1 MDAINHFL
9 SQLSN
14 QERAFMETLNSPFKI
29 QAFLDEIKYPSGDKN
44 RSPLQVLRDGEAH
57 CLDGG
62 LFAATALQLIG
73 FPPMIIDLQP
83 EPERDDDHVLALY
96 RIDGFWGAVAKSNF
110 NGLRFRE
117 AIFRTTR
124 ELALSYFEDFFN
136 VLGEKTLRS
145 YSRIIRLESFDHL
158 NWMVNPAGVDA
169 IERYL
174 KRIKTRPL
182 ISPDQAQRLSPVSKR
197 SFAAG
202 TLGINLHGV
211 YSPK

>member
-1 MDAINHFL
+1 
-9 SQLSN
+9 
-14 QERAFMETLNSPFKI
+14 
-29 QAFLDEIKYPSGDKN
+29 
-44 RSPLQVLRDGEAH
+44 
-57 CLDGG
+57 
-62 LFAATALQLIG
+62 
-73 FPPMIIDLQP
+73 
-83 EPERDDDHVLALY
+83 
-96 RIDGFWGAVAKSNF
+96 VAKSNF

-145 YSRIIRLESFDHL
+145 YSRVIRLESFDLL

>member
-29 QAFLDEIKYPSGDKN
+29 QAFLDEIKYPSGDVN
-44 RSPLQVLRDGEAH
+44 RSPLQVLRDEEAH

-73 FPPMIIDLQP
+73 FPPIIIDLQP

-174 KRIKTRPL
+174 KRIKTLPL

>member
-29 QAFLDEIKYPSGDKN
+29 QAFLDEIKYPSGDEN

-202 TLGINLHGV
+202 MLGINLHGV

>member
-1 MDAINHFL
+1 
-9 SQLSN
+9 
-14 QERAFMETLNSPFKI
+14 
-29 QAFLDEIKYPSGDKN
+29 
-44 RSPLQVLRDGEAH
+44 VLRDGEAH

-96 RIDGFWGAVAKSNF
+96 RIDGFWGAVAKSNL

>member
-29 QAFLDEIKYPSGDKN
+29 QAFLDEIKYPSGDEN

-117 AIFRTTR
+117 AIFCTTR

>member
-29 QAFLDEIKYPSGDKN
+29 QAFLDEIKYPSGDEN

-83 EPERDDDHVLALY
+83 EP
-96 RIDGFWGAVAKSNF
+96 
-110 NGLRFRE
+110 
-117 AIFRTTR
+117 
-124 ELALSYFEDFFN
+124 
-136 VLGEKTLRS
+136 
-145 YSRIIRLESFDHL
+145 
-158 NWMVNPAGVDA
+158 
-169 IERYL
+169 
-174 KRIKTRPL
+174 
-182 ISPDQAQRLSPVSKR
+182 
-197 SFAAG
+197 
-202 TLGINLHGV
+202 
-211 YSPK
+211 

>member
-29 QAFLDEIKYPSGDKN
+29 QAFLDEIKYPSGDVN

-174 KRIKTRPL
+174 KRIKTLPL

>member
-29 QAFLDEIKYPSGDKN
+29 QAFLDEIKYPSGDEN

-83 EPERDDDHVLALY
+83 EAERDDDHVLALY

-145 YSRIIRLESFDHL
+145 YSRIIRLESFDYL
-158 NWMVNPAGVDA
+158 NWMVNPAGVDV

>member
-29 QAFLDEIKYPSGDKN
+29 QAFLDEIKYPSGDEN

-174 KRIKTRPL
+174 KRIKTLPL

>member
-29 QAFLDEIKYPSGDKN
+29 QAFLDEIKYPSGDEN
-44 RSPLQVLRDGEAH
+44 RSPLQVLRDEEAH

>member
-29 QAFLDEIKYPSGDKN
+29 QAFLDEIKYPSGDEN